1 MKEIIG
7 MGSFRIFSTAKSN
20 NIIDA
25 LYCNAK
31 TIGIAL
37 EFTVIPEFSVLP
49 IERLR

>member
-7 MGSFRIFSTAKSN
+7 MRSFRIFSTAKSN

-31 TIGIAL
+31 TSGIAL